1 LFSSNYSS
9 FGVIIIFPNWQDAS
23 ASAVILAWMPCIPS
37 HGCECIA
44 HNLSFKTF
52 GKLPSM
58 ALDSGFPRQSLT
70 GAGSAG
76 MTILL
81 ALAEA
86 SF

>member
-1 LFSSNYSS
+1 M
-9 FGVIIIFPNWQDAS
+9 DAS
-23 ASAVILAWMPCIPS
+23 IQS

-76 MTILL
+76 MTRFL

-86 SF
+86 SLLIRKLNASGARSTTYDVLKHRYIIFYERP